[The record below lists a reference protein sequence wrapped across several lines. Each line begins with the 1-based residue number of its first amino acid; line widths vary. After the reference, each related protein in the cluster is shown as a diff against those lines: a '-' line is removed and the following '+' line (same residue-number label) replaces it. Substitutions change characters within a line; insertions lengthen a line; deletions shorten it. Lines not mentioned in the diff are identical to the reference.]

1 MQAMIRKRALPVL
14 VAVAVGFASG
24 CYTFVPIEGPAPV
37 GSDVRATLTDEE
49 ALRISRQTGELSRT
63 VDGRLVGATGDSVVV
78 SVVTFRAV
86 SEVSGS
92 RQLRQSV
99 TIPRDG
105 METLASRQLSVWRSG
120 VMGVLAASGVALVI
134 NQVVA
139 GGSNQDDTDDG
150 EPIGTL
156 VPIFRIPI
164 GR

>member
-1 MQAMIRKRALPVL
+1 MNATIRRFFP
-14 VAVAVGFASG
+14 VAVVTAALGPMSG
-24 CYTFVPIEGPAPV
+24 CYAFVPIEGPAPV

-49 ALRISRQTGELSRT
+49 ALRVSRQTGDLSRI
-63 VDGRLVGATGDSVVV
+63 VDGRLVGATDDSVVV
-78 SVVTFRAV
+78 SVVTFRAA

-99 TIPRDG
+99 VIPRNG
-105 METLASRQLSVWRSG
+105 MEQLASRRLSMWRTG

-134 NQVVA
+134 NRVVT
-139 GGSNQDDTDDG
+139 GGSNQDTPDNG

-156 VPIFRIPI
+156 VPVFRIPI